1 MLSPYRVLDLTDNRA
16 AMGPMVLADLG
27 ADVLKI
33 EPPGGSPDRDDALR
47 FAAYNRNKRS
57 VTIDLA
63 TVTGRDA
70 FLELAAGAD
79 FLFENMAPGELG
91 SRGLGWDQLR
101 EVNPRLVYVAITP
114 FGQTGPY
121 ANHLSTDLT
130 LAAMGGMMAVNGDPD
145 RPPVRVTVPQCWHHA
160 ANESAVGA
168 LIAHHLRQRTG
179 QGRFVDVSVQAAV
192 FWTGLQA
199 MIASAI
205 QGKDMERAGTALQ
218 LGTMTLPL
226 VFPCKD
232 GEVVLLGNGA
242 TLVTLVPWLVEGGV
256 APESWLTAEEW
267 AIYDMKLLQGVPLAV
282 SYDEV
287 MAAVTN
293 WCTTRTKREL
303 LELGIANG
311 VTLAPVAT
319 IPELLEF
326 PQLDARDYWQPLEV
340 RPGVTL
346 RGPGPFVK
354 FSRKPI
360 TRQRGVPAAGEH
372 TAPVLAASRQSAT
385 QEMDG
390 NGLPLKGLKV
400 ADFSWIG
407 VGPITGKY
415 LADHGAEVVRI
426 ETANPPD
433 RLRVA
438 GPFKDGVFGPNR
450 SQFYGAFNTSKR
462 SIALNLKTPEGQAV
476 AKKLIAWADVV
487 LESFTPGTMA
497 DRGLGYEAAKALNPD
512 VIYVSTCLMGQT
524 GPAASLA
531 GYGYHAAAICG
542 FYEVTG
548 WPDRPPAGP
557 FTAYT
562 DTIAPR
568 FLATAVLAAVD
579 HWRRTGEGQRI
590 EQSQMESALYYLAP
604 EILDFQLSGRVPR
617 RAGNEDPDHVPHGAY
632 PAAGED
638 EWIAIAV
645 EDDAQ
650 WDALKGVMGSPEWAA
665 DVALSTAA
673 GRLAN
678 RQIVDSRLGH
688 WTADKDA
695 HVLMKTLQAAGVPAG
710 AVQRSSD
717 HLVDPQLAHR
727 AFFHPLEHPEMGTV
741 PYEGH
746 QFAISGYASGPRSAA
761 PCLGE
766 HSMEVLLEVLGMTA
780 EEVAEVAPGLG

>member
-16 AMGPMVLADLG
+16 ALGPMVMADLG
-27 ADVLKI
+27 ADVVKV
-33 EPPGGSPDRDDALR
+33 EPPGGSAERDDALR

-57 VTIDLA
+57 VTLDLA
-63 TVTGRDA
+63 SVTGRDA
-70 FLELAAGAD
+70 FLGLVAGTD
-79 FLFENMAPGELG
+79 FLFENMAPGEMS
-91 SRGLGWDQLR
+91 SRGLGWEQLR
-101 EVNPRLVYVAITP
+101 EVNPRLIYVATTP

-130 LAAMGGMMAVNGDPD
+130 LAAMGGMMAVNGDAD

-160 ANESAVGA
+160 ATESAVGA
-168 LIAHHLRQRTG
+168 FVAHHLRQRTG
-179 QGRFVDVSVQAAV
+179 LGRFVDVSVQAAV

-242 TLVTLVPWLVEGGV
+242 TLVKMVPWLVEAGV
-256 APESWLTAEEW
+256 VPEPWLAAEEW
-267 AIYDMKLLQGVPLAV
+267 AVYDMKLLQGMPLAI

-287 MAAVTN
+287 MGAVTA
-293 WCTTRTKREL
+293 WCATRTKREL
-303 LELGIANG
+303 LETGIANG

-319 IPELLEF
+319 IPELLDF
-326 PQLDARDYWQPLEV
+326 PQLAAREYWQALEV

-354 FSRKPI
+354 LSGKPI
-360 TRQRGVPAAGEH
+360 TRQRGVPASGEH
-372 TAPVLAASRQSAT
+372 TAPVLAASRQSAAPET
-385 QEMDG
+385 DG
-390 NGLPLKGLKV
+390 DGLPLKGLKV

-407 VGPITGKY
+407 VGPITGKC
-415 LADHGAEVVRI
+415 LADHGAEVIRI
-426 ETANPPD
+426 ETSNPPD

-462 SIALNLKTPEGQAV
+462 SIALNLKTAEGQAV

-497 DRGLGYEAAKALNPD
+497 DYGLSYDEAKAINPD

-531 GYGYHAAAICG
+531 GYGYHAAAVCG

-568 FLATAVLAAVD
+568 FLAATLLAAVD

-604 EILDFQLSGRVPR
+604 EILDYQLSGRVPR
-617 RAGNEDPDHVPHGAY
+617 RAGNEHPEQVPHAAY
-632 PAAGED
+632 PVAGED

-645 EDDAQ
+645 EDDGQ
-650 WDALKGVMGSPEWAA
+650 WEALKGVMGSPGWAA
-665 DVALSTAA
+665 DPVLDSAA
-673 GRLAN
+673 GRVAN
-678 RQIVDSRLGH
+678 RSVVDERMAE
-688 WTADKDA
+688 WTASQDA
-695 HVLMKTLQAAGVPAG
+695 RALMDLLQAAGVPAG

-727 AFFHPLEHPEMGTV
+727 EFFHPLEHPEMGTV

-766 HSMEVLLEVLGMTA
+766 HSMEVLLEVLGMSPD
-780 EEVAEVAPGLG
+780 EVAEVASGLG